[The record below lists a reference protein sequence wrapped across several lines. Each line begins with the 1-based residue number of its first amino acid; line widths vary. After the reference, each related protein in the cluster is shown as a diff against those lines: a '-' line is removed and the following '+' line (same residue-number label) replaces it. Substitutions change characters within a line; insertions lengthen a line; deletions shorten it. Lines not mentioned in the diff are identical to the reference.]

1 MAHERL
7 ASRAQ
12 ELRSLQ
18 NCLNSLQ
25 SDIVFVH
32 GMKGVGKTT
41 LLTEFARH
49 CPGPCLVIDCH
60 KELHSHNTTET
71 LKTKLAALLRQTT
84 LQSVLI
90 VDHIDCTP
98 ELEPWIRQA
107 TYQAALPP
115 GKLIIAGR
123 SRPDMGWMT
132 AKPCNHHF
140 HSLTLQ
146 PLTSRNAHHYITSL
160 NVSQPIAGHLE
171 QLAHGHPAVLNILCA
186 NASVFNP
193 ENPAYADCFELIH
206 LLINYFFPKQEDITV
221 LKNLEPFTF
230 VSHMSE
236 PGLAYISENKLG
248 PCDYHQL
255 SRHWAIEHHHEGLS
269 LSPVITQLVNSHLQA
284 RDPHRYR
291 RLQYRTRLWMKQNRS
306 SPLTWFIPAQRQ
318 LQLAGNK
325 VDLTP
330 LENGVLNVLMTY
342 QGNVVSRK
350 ALLEQVWEI
359 HYEGASNV
367 VDTIIVSL
375 RRKLAAQ
382 SNMIETVRGVGYR
395 LNIDSDLTEN

>member
-1 MAHERL
+1 MAYERL
-7 ASRAQ
+7 ASRQQ

-18 NCLNSLQ
+18 NCLNSIQ
-25 SDIVFVH
+25 SDIIFVH

-41 LLTEFARH
+41 LLAEFARH
-49 CPGPCLVIDCH
+49 CPDSCHVIDCH
-60 KELHSHNTTET
+60 KELQSHNTTET

-107 TYQAALPP
+107 AYQTALPP

-123 SRPDMGWMT
+123 AQPGLDWMT
-132 AKPCNHHF
+132 AKPFNYHF

-146 PLTSRNAHHYITSL
+146 PLASRHAHHYITSL
-160 NVSQPIAGHLE
+160 NVSQPIAGHIQ
-171 QLAHGHPAVLNILCA
+171 QLAQGHPAVLNILCA

-193 ENPAYADCFELIH
+193 DNPAYTDCFELIH
-206 LLINYFFPKQEDITV
+206 LLIDYFFPKQEDIAI

-269 LSPVITQLVNSHLQA
+269 LSQVIARLINFHLQA

-291 RLQYRTRLWMKQNRS
+291 RLQYRSRLWMKQNRS

-350 ALLEQVWEI
+350 ALLEQVWGI